1 MAKVAE
7 SWVNKK
13 GETINLLANAF
24 ANSEDEA
31 VKSCLKIAK
40 IREELENVNFILQ
53 ALNGLGG
60 YFQHTYELT
69 DAQGKGTGRWRSYIA
84 ENIGKLPEPE
94 ANHPTVKPA
103 KSRKTKVA

>member
-13 GETINLLANAF
+13 GETISLLANAF
-24 ANSEDEA
+24 ANSEDDA
-31 VKSCLKIAK
+31 VKACLKIAK
-40 IREELENVNFILQ
+40 IREELEDVSFILQ
-53 ALNGLGG
+53 AINGLGG

-84 ENIGKLPEPE
+84 ENLGKLEEPE
-94 ANHPTVKPA
+94 ANHPQLNT
-103 KSRKTKVA
+103 KSRKRTKVA